1 MGTFENFLKW
11 DFLKERL
18 LKVRVRPDNLE
29 ILLAE
34 WVSGFLLFYLLTNDG
49 NLGLIIFRLLSA
61 LSAFSNVPPLN
72 HFTQLLALSENL
84 TDEVI
89 NICLISPPTLSS

>member
-61 LSAFSNVPPLN
+61 LSDLPFETCLLN

-89 NICLISPPTLSS
+89 NICLISPQL